1 MFSRSIQLACI
12 GVLASVVMS
21 GETFAQ
27 DTYRVSGGEVT
38 VVCPLTVGGSFEA
51 KTKNVTGEVGTALDS
66 SGAVPGTV
74 KVDLQTLETGIGLR
88 DRHMRDNY
96 LEVGKGPEFAS
107 AAIEG
112 IRIDRKKGKTP
123 FNGTLLLHGQRKAIA
138 GTAELKE
145 ENGRIRVQA
154 EFPLSVSEFA
164 IPQPTYL
171 GVGVKDQIQ
180 VKVTMTAEPAPTQTA
195 GRD

>member
-1 MFSRSIQLACI
+1 MFRRSIQAAC
-12 GVLASVVMS
+12 VAAFASIVTP
-21 GETFAQ
+21 GAAFAQ
-27 DTYRVSGGEVT
+27 DTYRVSGGDVT

-51 KTKNVTGEVGTALDS
+51 KTKNVSGEVAAAPDA
-66 SGAVPGTV
+66 SGAVQGAV

-96 LEVGKGPEFAS
+96 LEVTKGPEYAV
-107 AAIEG
+107 ATIEG
-112 IRIDRKKGKTP
+112 IKVDRKAGKTS
-123 FNGTLLLHGQRKAIA
+123 FNGTLLLHGQRKDIS

-145 ENGRIRVQA
+145 QNGRIRVQA
-154 EFPLSVSEFA
+154 EFPLSVSQFA

-195 GRD
+195 GRE

>member
-1 MFSRSIQLACI
+1 MFRRSIQMAC
-12 GVLASVVMS
+12 VFALASVVTA
-21 GETFAQ
+21 GVAFAQ

-51 KTKNVTGEVGTALDS
+51 KTKNVSGEVGSAPDP
-66 SGAVPGTV
+66 SGTVPGAV

-88 DRHMRDNY
+88 DRHMREKY
-96 LEVGKGPEFAS
+96 LEVNKGPDFAV
-107 AAIEG
+107 ATIEG
-112 IRIDRKKGKTP
+112 IKIDKKEGKAS
-123 FNGTLLLHGQRKAIA
+123 FNGTLLLHGQRKEIS

-145 ENGRIRVQA
+145 QSGRIRVQA
-154 EFPLSVSEFA
+154 EFPLSVSQFA

-180 VKVTMTAEPAPTQTA
+180 VKVMMTAEPAPTQTT
-195 GRD
+195 GRR

>member
-1 MFSRSIQLACI
+1 MFRRSSQIVCV
-12 GVLASVVMS
+12 GVLASVVTS
-21 GETFAQ
+21 GATFAQ

-51 KTKNVTGEVGTALDS
+51 KTTKVTGALGTAPDS
-66 SGAVPGTV
+66 SGAVPGAV

-88 DRHMRDNY
+88 DRHMREKY
-96 LEVGKGPEFAS
+96 LEVNKGPDFAV
-107 AAIEG
+107 ATIEG
-112 IRIDRKKGKTP
+112 IKIDKKEGKTA
-123 FNGTLLLHGQRKAIA
+123 FNGTLLLHGQRQAIT

-145 ENGRIRVQA
+145 QNGRIRVQA
-154 EFPLSVSEFA
+154 EFPLSVSQFA

-180 VKVTMTAEPAPTQTA
+180 VKVTMTAEPAPTQTT
-195 GRD
+195 GGD